1 MTTTIK
7 RQWGRSV
14 GKRLRYVRFLI
25 SCCKQNVMPSKL
37 GSSLDI
43 IMHNDEEGLDAVG

>member
-14 GKRLRYVRFLI
+14 GKRQSYVRFLI
-25 SCCKQNVMPSKL
+25 SCCKQNVMLSKL
-37 GSSLDI
+37 GSSLNI
-43 IMHNDEEGLDAVG
+43 VVHNDEEGLDAVG